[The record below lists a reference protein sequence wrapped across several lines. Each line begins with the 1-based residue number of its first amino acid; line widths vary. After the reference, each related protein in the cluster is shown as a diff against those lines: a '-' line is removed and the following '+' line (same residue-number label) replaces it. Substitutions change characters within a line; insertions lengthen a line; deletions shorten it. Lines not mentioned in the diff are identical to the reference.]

1 MVPIAFLR
9 RDLLIW
15 GSYRMAVVW
24 QALGVFV
31 FIVLIYFLGGTL
43 GENATLT
50 EGQSGSF
57 VAFVL
62 SGIAFTDLMLQGLY
76 SIPQAIRDNQKSG
89 TLEPMLLTPIA
100 TFTLAFSSSLF
111 RFVLA
116 FGRTAV
122 YVAFGILVLG
132 IWREVNLLTL
142 LIVLIP
148 AIATFI
154 ALGALSAAFIVLLK
168 QGDPVLVAY
177 AAITA
182 LFGGVFFP
190 IDVLPDWLRR
200 LTVVNPLMHALTGV
214 RAALEGTSPDRV
226 LNSMLVLLGMAV
238 VLLPIGIVAFNW
250 AVNRAKMEG
259 SLAQY

>member
-1 MVPIAFLR
+1 MVPVAFLR

-50 EGQSGSF
+50 DGQSGSF

-62 SGIAFTDLMLQGLY
+62 SGIAFTDLLMQGLY

-122 YVAFGILVLG
+122 YMAFGILVLG
-132 IWREVNLLTL
+132 IWREANPLTL

-154 ALGALSAAFIVLLK
+154 AIGALSAAFIVLVK

-177 AAITA
+177 SAITA
-182 LFGGVFFP
+182 LLGGVFFP
-190 IDVLPDWLRR
+190 IEVFPSWVQS
-200 LTVVNPLMHALTGV
+200 LTVVIPLMHALNGV
-214 RAALEGTSPDRV
+214 RAALHGASPVQV
-226 LNSMLVLLGMAV
+226 LNPVLVLIGMAV
-238 VLLPIGIVAFNW
+238 VLLPIGIIAFNW